1 MTEQRYDPQEI
12 EPRWQ
17 ALWAKERT
25 WEVSNDGA
33 AGQAGGRASS
43 SYVLEMLPY
52 PSGEPHIGHLKVYSV
67 GDAIAHYHRRTG
79 HRVLHPM
86 GYDAFGLPA
95 ENHAIKTGVHP
106 RDSTAASIASF
117 QREFRRWG
125 ISIDWSRE
133 IATHDPRYYRWT
145 QWIFLQLFGAGLAYR
160 KEAAV
165 KWCPKDQTVL
175 ANEQVE
181 ADGTCERCG
190 AIVEI
195 RQLEQWFLRITDYA
209 ERLLNDLD
217 GIEWPEHVKTM
228 QRNWIGRSE
237 GAEVTFRCED
247 LDPAHPIDYPVFTT
261 RPDTLFGATFF
272 VMAPEHPD
280 VARLAEGTPYESDV
294 REYVNHAL
302 NESNEERGNAERPK
316 TGVPL
321 GRTVTNPV
329 NGEQIPMY
337 VADYVLMEYGTGAI
351 MAVPGHDERDYAF
364 ARAYELPIRR
374 VIEGPASA
382 APDADPSAAET
393 TEEGLPYAGDGLL
406 VNSHPDFDGMPNREA
421 LSAIVAW
428 LDREGK
434 GHASVNYRLRD
445 WLVSRQRYW
454 GCPIPIVNCE
464 RCGIVPVPEDQL
476 PVELPEIE
484 DYTPKGRSP
493 LEAAE
498 DWVKTKCPE
507 CGGPARR
514 ETDTMDTFVDSSWY
528 FLRYCDAANEQAAW
542 DPAALKEWMPVDQ
555 YIGGVEHAILHLMY
569 ARFFTKALADLGH
582 LDFQEPFRALF
593 TQGMVTK
600 DGAKMSKSRGNVV
613 SPAAIIER
621 YGADTA
627 RCYILFIGPPDQ
639 DADWSDEGMEGVHR
653 FLSRLW
659 RLAVETSEIGGEVP
673 HAAPPA
679 GPHVALPRTAHVQSG
694 GAAHAPPRTTS
705 SAFQKHVESAFAAHV
720 PTQTAEINETDG
732 KPVEGED
739 LELLRK
745 ANWAIEKVSG
755 DLRRFAFNTAI
766 AAVMEL
772 LNECSRLR
780 ESASVETKRFALAT
794 AASLLFPFAPHVSA
808 DIYDRLTGERV
819 WEQPWPQAD
828 EALLERDEYEL
839 VCQVNGKLRD
849 RVQAATDA
857 DADELKELC
866 KAAPNVKAHLDGKEL
881 VKEIVVPGKLVN
893 LVVR

>member
-1 MTEQRYDPQEI
+1 MAEHRYDPQEI

-17 ALWAKERT
+17 KVWAGERT
-25 WEVSNDGA
+25 WEVANGSE
-33 AGQAGGRASS
+33 AGGRAAN

-133 IATHDPRYYRWT
+133 LATHEPGYYRWT
-145 QWIFLQLFGAGLAYR
+145 QWIFLELFGAGLAYR

-175 ANEQVE
+175 ANEQVDAE
-181 ADGTCERCG
+181 GHCERCG
-190 AIVEI
+190 ALVEVK
-195 RQLEQWFLRITDYA
+195 QLEQWFLRITDYA
-209 ERLLNDLD
+209 ERLLGDLD
-217 GIEWPEHVKTM
+217 QIEWPEHVKTM

-237 GAEVTFRCED
+237 GAEVTFRCEEIG
-247 LDPAHPIDYPVFTT
+247 IDYPVFTT
-261 RPDTLFGATFF
+261 RPDTLFGASFF

-280 VARLAEGTPYESDV
+280 VLRLAEGTEHEQAV
-294 REYVNHAL
+294 REYVNVAL
-302 NESNEERGNAERPK
+302 NETNEERGNVEKEK

-364 ARAYELPIRR
+364 ARKYGLPVRR
-374 VIEGPASA
+374 VIAPAGA
-382 APDADPSAAET
+382 VDADE
-393 TEEGLPYAGDGLL
+393 LPYTGDGVL
-406 VNSHPDFDGMPNREA
+406 VNSNPEFDGMNNREA
-421 LSAIVAW
+421 LGAIVAW

-434 GHASVNYRLRD
+434 GHASVNYKLRD
-445 WLVSRQRYW
+445 WLISRQRYW
-454 GCPIPIVNCE
+454 GTPIPIVHCPG
-464 RCGIVPVPEDQL
+464 CGAVPVPYEQL

-493 LEAAE
+493 LAGAE
-498 DWVKTKCPE
+498 DWVNTTCPE
-507 CGGPARR
+507 CGGGALR

-528 FLRYCDAANEQAAW
+528 FLRYCDPHNDDVAW
-542 DPAALKEWMPVDQ
+542 DPEALREWMPVDQ

-569 ARFFTKALADLGH
+569 ARFFCKALADLGH
-582 LDFQEPFRALF
+582 LSFQEPFEALF

-659 RLAVETSEIGGEVP
+659 RLATE
-673 HAAPPA
+673 
-679 GPHVALPRTAHVQSG
+679 
-694 GAAHAPPRTTS
+694 
-705 SAFQKHVESAFAAHV
+705 
-720 PTQTAEINETDG
+720 TAERTDTPSG
-732 KPVEGED
+732 DAAAVQ
-739 LELLRK
+739 ELLRK
-745 ANWAIEKVSG
+745 AHWAIDKVSG

-780 ESASVETKRFALAT
+780 ENTSVESQKFALAT
-794 AASLLFPFAPHVSA
+794 AASLLFGFAPHVSA
-808 DIYDRLTGERV
+808 DVYERLTGGRV
-819 WEQPWPQAD
+819 WEQPWPQAEED
-828 EALLERDEYEL
+828 LLERDVYEL

-849 RVQAATDA
+849 RVQAAAGA
-857 DADELKELC
+857 DAEELKELC
-866 KAAPNVKAHLDGKEL
+866 RAAPNVKAHLDGKQI

>member
-1 MTEQRYDPQEI
+1 MTENRYDPQEI

-17 ALWAKERT
+17 ALWARERT
-25 WEVSNDGA
+25 WEVSNDSAADGRAATADASARA
-33 AGQAGGRASS
+33 AGRAGN

-133 IATHDPRYYRWT
+133 LATHDPRYYRWT

-190 AIVEI
+190 ALVEV

-280 VARLAEGTPYESDV
+280 VARLAEGTPYEQDV
-294 REYVNHAL
+294 HDYVNKAL
-302 NESNEERGNAERPK
+302 NESNEERGNADRPK

-329 NGEQIPMY
+329 NGERIPMW

-382 APDADPSAAET
+382 APEADPSAAET
-393 TEEGLPYAGDGLL
+393 TAGEGLPYTGDGLL
-406 VNSHPDFDGMPNREA
+406 VNSHQDFDGMPNREA

-476 PVELPEIE
+476 PVELPDIE

-498 DWVKTKCPE
+498 EWVETKCPE
-507 CGGPARR
+507 CGGEARR

-528 FLRYCDAANEQAAW
+528 FLRYCDASNEQAAW
-542 DPAALKEWMPVDQ
+542 NPAALKEWMPVDQ

-659 RLAVETSEIGGEVP
+659 RLAVETSEMGREGEVP

-679 GPHVALPRTAHVQSG
+679 GARAPLPRTAHVQSG
-694 GAAHAPPRTTS
+694 GS
-705 SAFQKHVESAFAAHV
+705 AHV
-720 PTQTAEINETDG
+720 PTRTAEIPDSDG
-732 KPVEGED
+732 ERAEAED

-745 ANWAIEKVSG
+745 ANWAIDKVG
-755 DLRRFAFNTAI
+755 NDLRRFAFNTAI

-828 EALLERDEYEL
+828 QALLERDEYEL

-849 RVQAATDA
+849 RVTAATGA
-857 DADELKELC
+857 GAEELKELC

>member
-1 MTEQRYDPQEI
+1 MSESRYDPQEI

-17 ALWAKERT
+17 AVWARERT
-25 WEVSNDGA
+25 WEVTNEGTAPSTSGDGA
-33 AGQAGGRASS
+33 RAES

-67 GDAIAHYHRRTG
+67 GDAIAHYHRRLG
-79 HRVLHPM
+79 RRVLHPM

-106 RDSTAASIASF
+106 RDSTAESIASF
-117 QREFRRWG
+117 QRQFRRWG

-133 IATHDPRYYRWT
+133 LATCEPDYYRWT
-145 QWIFLQLFGAGLAYR
+145 QWIFLELFHAGLAYR

-165 KWCPKDQTVL
+165 KWCPHDQTVL
-175 ANEQVE
+175 ANEQVDAE
-181 ADGTCERCG
+181 GHCERCG
-190 AIVEI
+190 ALVEV

-209 ERLLNDLD
+209 ERLLGDLD
-217 GIEWPEHVKTM
+217 EIAWPEHVKTM

-237 GAEVTFRCED
+237 GAEVTFRCEE
-247 LDPAHPIDYPVFTT
+247 LEIDYPVFTT

-294 REYVNHAL
+294 HDYVNHAL
-302 NESNEERGNAERPK
+302 NESNEERGNAEKEK

-364 ARAYELPIRR
+364 ARAYDLPIRR

-382 APDADPSAAET
+382 APEADPSAAET
-393 TEEGLPYAGDGLL
+393 TEEGLPYPGDGLL
-406 VNSHPDFDGMPNREA
+406 VNSHPEFDGMPNREA

-454 GCPIPIVNCE
+454 GCPIPIVYCE
-464 RCGIVPVPEDQL
+464 RCGLVPVPVEEL
-476 PVELPEIE
+476 PVRLPDIE

-493 LEAAE
+493 LAAAE
-498 DWVKTKCPE
+498 GWVNTTCPS
-507 CGGPARR
+507 CGGSARR

-528 FLRYCDAANEQAAW
+528 FLRYCDARNEQAAW
-542 DPAALKEWMPVDQ
+542 DPAALREWMPVDQ
-555 YIGGVEHAILHLMY
+555 YIGGVEHAILHLLY

-582 LDFQEPFRALF
+582 LDFQEPFQALF

-613 SPAAIIER
+613 SPAALVER

-659 RLAVETSEIGGEVP
+659 RLVEETVERSNISSNTSSNADRGPEP
-673 HAAPPA
+673 HAAQAA
-679 GPHVALPRTAHVQSG
+679 GSHATLPRPAHVQAG
-694 GAAHAPPRTTS
+694 EAAHAPPRTAVGPS
-705 SAFQKHVESAFAAHV
+705 G
-720 PTQTAEINETDG
+720 D
-732 KPVEGED
+732 D
-739 LELLRK
+739 LKLVRK
-745 ANWAIEKVSG
+745 THWAIEKVSG

-780 ESASVETKRFALAT
+780 ETVEVETLRFSLAT
-794 AASLLFPFAPHVSA
+794 AASLLFPFAPHVCA
-808 DIYDRLTGERV
+808 DMYEQLTGARV
-819 WEQPWPQAD
+819 WEEPWPQAD
-828 EALLERDEYEL
+828 PALLESETYEL

-849 RVQAATDA
+849 RVQAAA
-857 DADELKELC
+857 DAGAEELKALC
-866 KAAPNVKAHLDGKEL
+866 RAAPNVQAHLDGKEV